1 MTQAQVIQALQNGSL
16 TSREIV
22 EKTGMTKE
30 TVLSTA
36 KKLRYQGKL
45 TTDKVKEGNKWLAKY
60 TLADYM
66 IEAPKE
72 AKEEK
77 PWDKNNP
84 FDWRNAKGIFTSDEY
99 RVMKQQATRIYK
111 GNPYFTEGI
120 TSNQSI

>member
-45 TTDKVKEGNKWLAKY
+45 TTEQVKDQGRWVAKY
-60 TLADYM
+60 TLADHM
-66 IEAPKE
+66 IEKP
-72 AKEEK
+72 KEEK

-84 FDWRNAKGIFTSDEY
+84 FDWRNAKGIFTAAEY
-99 RVMKQQATRIYK
+99 RVMKQQASQLFK
-111 GNPYFTEGI
+111 GNPYFTNGI
-120 TSNQSI
+120 SNNQKI

>member
-45 TTDKVKEGNKWLAKY
+45 TTEQVKDKGRWVAKY
-60 TLADYM
+60 TLADHM
-66 IEAPKE
+66 IEKP
-72 AKEEK
+72 KEEK

-84 FDWRNAKGIFTSDEY
+84 FDWRNAKGIFTAAEY
-99 RVMKQQATRIYK
+99 RVMKQQASQLFK
-111 GNPYFTEGI
+111 GNPYFTNGI
-120 TSNQSI
+120 SNNQKI

>member
-1 MTQAQVIQALQNGSL
+1 MTQLQVIQALQNGSL

-22 EKTGMTKE
+22 EKTGMNKD

-45 TTDKVKEGNKWLAKY
+45 TTEQVKVGNKWLAKY

-111 GNPYFTEGI
+111 GNPYFTDGI

>member
-1 MTQAQVIQALQNGSL
+1 MTQAQVIQVLQNGPL
-16 TSREIV
+16 TSRQVAEM
-22 EKTGMTKE
+22 TGMTKE

-66 IEAPKE
+66 IEKPKE
-72 AKEEK
+72 EN

-84 FDWRNAKGIFTSDEY
+84 FDWRNAKGIFTAAEY
-99 RVMKQQATRIYK
+99 RVMKQQATQMFK
-111 GNPYFTEGI
+111 GNPYFTGGI
-120 TSNQSI
+120 SNNQSI